1 MRKAT
6 IHNLGCKVNSY
17 EAKAM
22 EEMLEK
28 EGYNLVSFEQFA
40 DVYIVNTCTVTN
52 IADRKSRQMLQ
63 KARKR
68 NPKAVVIAVGCYV
81 QSVDAKLLFDAG
93 VDIVIGND
101 NKHKLSELLREY
113 WQEREGGHL
122 KRKENEVDSKEKE
135 VNSKKNEVESKRS
148 EVKDI
153 SRSVAYE
160 PLEITKPIRRTRGE
174 IKIQDGCEQYCA
186 YCIVPYVRGPI
197 RSRSLTD
204 IVREAT
210 NSAKNGCREVVLTG
224 INLSSYGKDL
234 QTGEDLLL
242 VVQKIHEIDGIERI
256 RLGSLEPRTISGG
269 FVKALACLPKFCPHF
284 HLSLQSGSDTVLRR
298 MNRDY
303 STTVYNDKCRLIRD
317 YFENPGITTDII
329 VGFPGETEDEYEETK
344 AFVDRIGFS
353 EIHVFS
359 YSPRQGTEAAAMEN
373 QIPSQ
378 VKSKRSKELIALGEK
393 KKREYRKMFVGKT
406 VEVLIEDEITQ
417 EGQRR
422 QVGYTKEY
430 VKVAV
435 KSEENLKNCIVSVN
449 ISDEAQII

>member
-1 MRKAT
+1 MKKAT

-22 EEMLEK
+22 EEMLEG
-28 EGYNLVSFEQFA
+28 EGYHLVSFDQFA

-63 KARKR
+63 KARRR
-68 NPKAVVIAVGCYV
+68 NPKGVVIAVGCYV
-81 QSVDAKLLFDAG
+81 QSVDPKLLFDAG

-113 WQEREGGHL
+113 WQEREGEYI
-122 KRKENEVDSKEKE
+122 KRKENEVNSKE
-135 VNSKKNEVESKRS
+135 NEVDSKRS

-160 PLEITKPIRRTRGE
+160 PLEITKPKRRTRGE

-186 YCIVPYVRGPI
+186 YCIVPFVRGPV
-197 RSRSLTD
+197 RSRLLAD
-204 IVREAT
+204 ILEEAT
-210 NSAKNGCREVVLTG
+210 NFAKNGCREVVLTG

-234 QTGEDLLL
+234 QAGEDLLL

-256 RLGSLEPRTISGG
+256 RLGSLEPRTIREG

-284 HLSLQSGSDTVLRR
+284 HLSLQSGSDTVLRG

-303 STTVYNDKCRLIRD
+303 TTTAYKDKCRLIRD
-317 YFENPGITTDII
+317 FFENPGITTDII
-329 VGFPGETEDEYEETK
+329 VGFPGETEGEFEETK

-359 YSPRQGTEAAAMEN
+359 YSPRQGTKAATMEN
-373 QIPSQ
+373 QISPQ
-378 VKSKRSKELIALGEK
+378 IKSRRSKELIALGEK
-393 KKREYRKMFVGKT
+393 KKQEYRRTFIGKT

-422 QVGYTKEY
+422 LAGYTKEY
-430 VKVAV
+430 VKVSV
-435 KSEENLKNCIVSVN
+435 KSEENLKNCIVSVE
-449 ISDEAQII
+449 IRDESQMI

>member
-28 EGYNLVSFEQFA
+28 EGYYLVSFDQFA

-52 IADRKSRQMLQ
+52 IADRKSRQMLS

-68 NPKAVVIAVGCYV
+68 NPKGVVIAVGCYV
-81 QSVDAKLLFDAG
+81 QSVDTGRLFDAG
-93 VDIVIGND
+93 VDLVIGND
-101 NKHKLSELLREY
+101 NKHKLADLLREY
-113 WQEREGGHL
+113 WQEREE
-122 KRKENEVDSKEKE
+122 KQTENRK
-135 VNSKKNEVESKRS
+135 S

-153 SRSVAYE
+153 SQSFAYE
-160 PLEITKPIRRTRGE
+160 PLEISKTTRRTRGE

-186 YCIVPYVRGPI
+186 YCIVPYVRGPA
-197 RSRSLTD
+197 RSRPLKD
-204 IVREAT
+204 VVEEAI
-210 NSAKNGCREVVLTG
+210 NFAQNGCKEVVLTG
-224 INLSSYGKDL
+224 INLSLYGRDL
-234 QTGEDLLL
+234 KAGEDLLL
-242 VVQKIHEIDGIERI
+242 VVQKIHEIDSIERI
-256 RLGSLEPRTISGG
+256 RLGSLEPRTITKG
-269 FVKALACLPKFCPHF
+269 FVDALASLPKFCPHF

-303 STTVYNDKCRLIRD
+303 STTVYKEKCDLIRD
-317 YFENPGITTDII
+317 FFENPGITTDII

-344 AFVDRIGFS
+344 AFVNRIGFS
-353 EIHVFS
+353 EIHVFF

-373 QIPSQ
+373 QISSQ

-393 KKREYRKMFVGKT
+393 KKLEYRKMFVGKT
-406 VEVLIEDEITQ
+406 VEVLIEDEMWQ
-417 EGQRR
+417 DGQHQ

-430 VKVAV
+430 IKVAI
-435 KSEENLKNCIVSVN
+435 KSEENLKNSIVLV
-449 ISDEAQII
+449 EMTK